1 MMTLTIKRKIQFAIL
16 SICAAISIVQATI
29 SISQLQSETTK
40 TITASIK
47 ESSKATSY
55 YISQWLNTRQQMLL
69 ANENLIKHSADVER
83 EMLVTLHAGGFMSVY
98 AGLDSGEVIY
108 GNREE
113 VWPDDYDP
121 RTRNWYQQA
130 QGSQQSII
138 TEPYVDFDGSTVVT
152 LAKAFSGQLRGVIAA
167 DLTVD
172 HIAEHVEQ
180 LQIANQGFAFLL
192 DENNKVLAYHDTSKL
207 QQAASTIDPSFTD
220 GMVRQLRQAQT
231 LETLS
236 WGRIGEEKLVQLS
249 PIAGTGWTLGI
260 VEDKALAYASVDE
273 QVRNMVISIF
283 ALFALIF
290 TLATIAINRM
300 FVPLYRLTDAVESLS
315 KGNGDLTHRF
325 EVKQLDEIGKLSQHM
340 NAFLHTLQ
348 TMMTEITS
356 DASKLIEQVKTSSSL
371 ANQASKGVSAQHQ
384 DVHQIATAIHEMSA
398 TANEVA
404 NHAEM
409 TASASQQS
417 ATSCEQGQSIIV
429 KSNTSIS
436 ELSQQLV
443 STSEVVNHL
452 EHNATEINQILS
464 TIQSIAEQTN
474 LLALN
479 AAIEAARAG
488 EQGRGFAVVA
498 DEVRVLSR
506 RTQDSTEEIRAMI
519 LTLQENSRLA
529 VSNMQS
535 STEIAEQ
542 SVQYSEEAQQSL
554 SVITHSISEISD
566 MAMQIASAAEEQRA
580 VSEDIS
586 KNTQA
591 INDVSDELAGQTREV
606 SLNADQMLKI
616 SEHLSQRVGQFK
628 I

>member
-1 MMTLTIKRKIQFAIL
+1 MMTLTIKRKIQIAIL
-16 SICAAISIVQATI
+16 VICTVISIVQATI
-29 SISQLQSETTK
+29 SISQLQNETTNA
-40 TITASIK
+40 ISASIS

-55 YISQWLNTRQQMLL
+55 YISEWLKTRQQMLL
-69 ANENLIKHSADVER
+69 ANETLITQTADVER

-98 AGLDSGEVIY
+98 AGLDSGEVIF
-108 GNREE
+108 GNKEE
-113 VWPDDYDP
+113 IWPDDYDP

-130 QGSQQSII
+130 QGSHQGVV

-152 LAKAFSGQLRGVIAA
+152 LAKAFNGKLRGVIAA

-180 LQIANQGFAFLL
+180 LKIANQGFAFLL
-192 DENNKVLAYHDTSKL
+192 DENNQVLAYHDTSKL
-207 QQAASTIDPSFTD
+207 SLAANRIDPSFTD
-220 GMVRQLRQAQT
+220 SMVRQLRQDQR

-236 WGRIGEEKLVQLS
+236 WGRYGDEKLVKLT
-249 PIAGTGWTLGI
+249 PIEGTGWTLGI
-260 VEDKALAYASVDE
+260 VEDKALAYASVD
-273 QVRNMVISIF
+273 QQIQNMILSVL
-283 ALFALIF
+283 ALFTLIF
-290 TLATIAINRM
+290 TVATIAINRM
-300 FVPLYRLTDAVESLS
+300 FVPLHHLTDAVESLS

-325 EVKQLDEIGKLSQHM
+325 VVKQHDEIGLLSKHM
-340 NAFLHTLQ
+340 NDFLQTLQ
-348 TMMTEITS
+348 TMMAEITV
-356 DASKLIEQVKTSSSL
+356 DAAKLTQQVKASSTL
-371 ANQASKGVSAQHQ
+371 AEQASSGVSAQHQ

-409 TASASQQS
+409 TANASHESA
-417 ATSCEQGQSIIV
+417 ASCQQGQSIII
-429 KSNTSIS
+429 KSNVTIT
-436 ELSQQLV
+436 ELSEQLV
-443 STSEVVNHL
+443 STSQVVNQL

-519 LTLQENSRLA
+519 LTLQENSRQA

-535 STEIAEQ
+535 STEIASQ

-554 SVITHSISEISD
+554 SLITRSISEISD

-591 INDVSDELAGQTREV
+591 INDVSDQLAGQTKEV
-606 SLNADQMLKI
+606 STNADQMLSI
-616 SEHLSQRVGQFK
+616 SEHLSQRVSKFK

>member
-1 MMTLTIKRKIQFAIL
+1 MTLTIKRKIQLAIL
-16 SICAAISIVQATI
+16 AICAAISIVQATI

-40 TITASIK
+40 TITASIQ

-55 YISQWLNTRQQMLL
+55 YISEWLNTRQQMLM
-69 ANENLIKHSADVER
+69 ANETLIRQTADVER

-98 AGLDSGEVIY
+98 AGLNSGEVIF
-108 GNREE
+108 GNKDE

-130 QGSQQSII
+130 QSSQQSII

-152 LAKAFSGQLRGVIAA
+152 LAKAFNGQLRGVIAA

-207 QQAASTIDPSFTD
+207 QQAASQIDPSFTD
-220 GMVRQLRQAQT
+220 SMVRQLRQSQS

-236 WGRIGEEKLVQLS
+236 WGRRGDEKLVQLS

-260 VEDKALAYASVDE
+260 VEDKTLAFASVDE
-273 QVRNMVISIF
+273 QIQSMLLSIF
-283 ALFALIF
+283 GLFAVIF
-290 TLATIAINRM
+290 TIATIAINRM
-300 FVPLYRLTDAVESLS
+300 FIPLYRLTDAVESLS

-325 EVKQLDEIGKLSQHM
+325 DVKQLDEIGTLSQHM
-340 NAFLHTLQ
+340 NAFLQTLQ

-356 DASKLIEQVKTSSSL
+356 DASVLITQVKTSSSL

-409 TASASQQS
+409 TASATQQS
-417 ATSCEQGQSIIV
+417 AASCQQGQSIIV
-429 KSNTSIS
+429 KRNTTIA
-436 ELSQQLV
+436 ELSQQLI
-443 STSEVVNHL
+443 STSEVVNQL

-519 LTLQENSRLA
+519 LTLQANSRLA

-535 STEIAEQ
+535 STQIADQ

-554 SVITHSISEISD
+554 SLITRSISEISD

-591 INDVSDELAGQTREV
+591 INDVSDELAGQTQEV
-606 SLNADQMLKI
+606 SQNADQMLTI

>member
-1 MMTLTIKRKIQFAIL
+1 MTLTIKRKIQIAIL
-16 SICAAISIVQATI
+16 VICAAISIIQASI
-29 SISQLQSETTK
+29 SISQLQNETTK
-40 TITASIK
+40 AISASIN
-47 ESSKATSY
+47 ESRKSTSDF
-55 YISQWLNTRQQMLL
+55 ISGWLKTRQQILL
-69 ANENLIKHSADVER
+69 ANEPLIRQTADVER

-108 GNREE
+108 GNQEE

-121 RTRNWYQQA
+121 RSRNWYQQA
-130 QGSQQSII
+130 QGSHQTII

-152 LAKAFSGQLRGVIAA
+152 LAKAFNGSLRGVIAA

-180 LQIANQGFAFLL
+180 LQFPNQGFAFLL

-207 QQAASTIDPSFTD
+207 QQTANQIDPSLTD
-220 GMVRQLRQAQT
+220 NMIGQLRQNQNLASI
-231 LETLS
+231 S
-236 WGRIGEEKLVQLS
+236 WGRSGENKLVQLT

-260 VEDKALAYASVDE
+260 VVDKALAYASVD
-273 QVRNMVISIF
+273 QQIQSMLVAIF
-283 ALFALIF
+283 VLFVLIF
-290 TLATIAINRM
+290 TLATLAINRM
-300 FVPLYRLTDAVESLS
+300 LVPLYKLTEAVEALS
-315 KGNGDLTHRF
+315 QGNGDLTHRF
-325 EVKQLDEIGKLSQHM
+325 EVKQLDEIGQLSKHM
-340 NAFLHTLQ
+340 NEFLQTLQ

-356 DASKLIEQVKTSSSL
+356 DASMLITQVKTSSSL

-409 TASASQQS
+409 TANASQES
-417 ATSCEQGQSIIV
+417 AASCQHGKDIIIQ
-429 KSNTSIS
+429 SNTSIAALS
-436 ELSQQLV
+436 EQLLA
-443 STSEVVNHL
+443 TSEVVNQL
-452 EHNATEINQILS
+452 EHNATEINLILS

-519 LTLQENSRLA
+519 LTLQNNSRLA

-535 STEIAEQ
+535 STEIAVQ
-542 SVQYSEEAQQSL
+542 SVQYSEDAQQSL
-554 SVITHSISEISD
+554 SLITRSISEISD

-591 INDVSDELAGQTREV
+591 INDVSDALAGQTQEV
-606 SLNADQMLKI
+606 SNNADQMLTI

>member
-1 MMTLTIKRKIQFAIL
+1 MTLTIKRKIQFAIL